1 MRPALTHRIH
11 LSPRTV
17 WIVGLNVLAL
27 LVLVN
32 VLRSSRTVISWILI
46 SLFLALSAWPAVE
59 ALRKRGV
66 KKGLAV
72 ALVSVGALVLLAGA
86 LFTLVPMLVEQG
98 TALVQ
103 SAPDLFERLRTH
115 PWVQWADA
123 RFGLLERLEG
133 ELRAKAP
140 GAAGQAFTV
149 ATSLVG
155 GVVALVTIG
164 ILTLFMLLFGEDV
177 FSKSLA
183 WLPPARRGH
192 VAELTRRMR
201 RVVGSYTLGTFI
213 IAGMAGVMTAV
224 ALALLGVPYYL
235 ALGVAMVLTSLLPYV
250 GSVIGGVMV
259 VGTTF
264 ASAGTKAGIICA
276 VIFLVYQQVEG
287 NILQPLVQRRTMS
300 MNPLLTA
307 LAMLVGTSLAGFLG
321 TLLAVPVAG
330 AIQVLMQDALARRQA
345 RWQTAVATS
354 PVPGVEA
361 LRREAARTQ
370 APSDRGDGAPH

>member
-1 MRPALTHRIH
+1 MPPAHPPH
-11 LSPRTV
+11 SQVCPRTV
-17 WIVGLNVLAL
+17 WTVGLNLLAL
-27 LVLVN
+27 WAFVG
-32 VLRSSRTVISWILI
+32 VLRASGTAISWILI

-72 ALVSVGALVLLAGA
+72 ALVSVGALALLAGA
-86 LFTLVPMLVEQG
+86 LLTLVPMLVEQG
-98 TALVQ
+98 TALVR
-103 SAPDLFERLRTH
+103 SAPDLLERVQAH

-123 RFGLLERLEG
+123 RFGLLERLQA
-133 ELRAKAP
+133 ELREKAP
-140 GAAGQAFTV
+140 GAAGQAFTL
-149 ATSLVG
+149 ATGLVG

-164 ILTLFMLLFGEDV
+164 ILTLFMLLFGGDV
-177 FSKSLA
+177 VAKALT
-183 WLPPARRGH
+183 WLPPPRRAH
-192 VAELTRRMR
+192 VAELARRMR

-224 ALALLGVPYYL
+224 ALALLGVPYFL

-250 GSVIGGVMV
+250 GSIIGGVMV

-330 AIQVLMQDALARRQA
+330 AIQVLLQDALTRRQA
-345 RWQTAVATS
+345 RWQAARPPATAAA
-354 PVPGVEA
+354 PGVEA
-361 LRREAARTQ
+361 LRREAARGPQ
-370 APSDRGDGAPH
+370 GEGPGAPH

>member
-1 MRPALTHRIH
+1 M
-11 LSPRTV
+11 SPRTV
-17 WIVGLNVLAL
+17 WVVGLNVLGL
-27 LVLVN
+27 VVLVG
-32 VLRSSRTVISWILI
+32 VLRASRTVISWILI

-59 ALRKRGV
+59 ALRKRGM

-72 ALVSVGALVLLAGA
+72 ALVSVGALGLLAGA
-86 LFTLVPMLVEQG
+86 LLTLVPMLVEQG
-98 TALVQ
+98 TALVRA
-103 SAPDLFERLRTH
+103 APELLERSSRH
-115 PWVQWADA
+115 PWVQWANA
-123 RFGLLERLEG
+123 RFGLLERAQA
-133 ELRAKAP
+133 ELREAAP
-140 GAAGQAFTV
+140 GAAGRAFTL

-155 GVVALVTIG
+155 GVVALITIG

-177 FSKSLA
+177 VQKGLT
-183 WLPPARRGH
+183 WLPPERRTH
-192 VAELTRRMR
+192 VAELARRMR

-213 IAGMAGVMTAV
+213 IAAAAGVMTSV
-224 ALALLGVPYYL
+224 SLALLGVPYFL

-250 GSVIGGVMV
+250 GSVIGGVLV

-287 NILQPLVQRRTMS
+287 NILQPLVQRRTLS

-330 AIQVLMQDALARRQA
+330 ALQVLLQDALTRRQL
-345 RWQTAVATS
+345 RWQGPPS
-354 PVPGVEA
+354 PAAAPPGVEA
-361 LRREAARTQ
+361 LRREAARAAQ
-370 APSDRGDGAPH
+370 APAGDGQGAPHR